1 MAAYSVTHKQITAN
15 YCVLQTLTNTELVVG
30 GSIVVTGVDAT
41 INGTYSI
48 YALPQYL
55 LTGVDEFGDLIYD
68 PLVPIQNQVLFA
80 KVASDIERQSSTGTI
95 TYSPVCTWI
104 VAADIEDYLG
114 IGTATAADASF
125 LTICAAAAN
134 AFAYRRRAE
143 ANYAN
148 ESLNTVP
155 SQDVKLG
162 TIMVGAA
169 YYKQRGSADQFASFN
184 TMGLTPVM
192 GLSGMVKQLL
202 GIDRP
207 GVA

>member
-1 MAAYSVTHKQITAN
+1 MAAYTVTHKQVTAN
-15 YCVLQTLTNTELVVG
+15 YCVLQTSTNTELVVG
-30 GSIVVTGVDAT
+30 SSITVSGIDGL
-41 INGTYSI
+41 NGTYTV
-48 YALPQYL
+48 YALPQYYF
-55 LTGVDEFGDLIYD
+55 TGVDDFGDLIYD
-68 PLVPIQNQVLFA
+68 PLLPIQNQVLFA
-80 KVASDIERQSSTGTI
+80 KVTDDIERQASTGTI

-104 VAADIEDYLG
+104 VAGDIEDYLG
-114 IGTATAADASF
+114 IGTATAADALF

-148 ESLNTVP
+148 ESLSTVP

-184 TMGLTPVM
+184 SMGVTPVL